1 MCTSIRAVGGDI
13 VPRGVQFLNSYKM
26 QLGNPKYRS
35 VQTRVLTFSRSM
47 LVIAVGA
54 AAAVSP
60 RLAVVVAV
68 VVLIITIR
76 VTPPPSPS
84 SSLFLATRYPSLA
97 PALTLTLVGLAV
109 GDRRSSC
116 SWPLR
121 CHALSGLRFCFA
133 RHIDF

>member
-1 MCTSIRAVGGDI
+1 
-13 VPRGVQFLNSYKM
+13 
-26 QLGNPKYRS
+26 
-35 VQTRVLTFSRSM
+35 M

-68 VVLIITIR
+68 VVLIITIG

-97 PALTLTLVGLAV
+97 PALTLTLVGLATQV
-109 GDRRSSC
+109 LFRAPYRLLIV
-116 SWPLR
+116 PL
-121 CHALSGLRFCFA
+121 LS
-133 RHIDF
+133 